1 MSMIKFQLGHANE
14 VNSIKQLIKLL
25 HLIFVYQEAQMV
37 CYAEQEGFLTILHLL
52 KLENELVTEIV
63 LKYFAKWFQ
72 VDE

>member
-1 MSMIKFQLGHANE
+1 
-14 VNSIKQLIKLL
+14 
-25 HLIFVYQEAQMV
+25 MV

-52 KLENELVTEIV
+52 KLENEPVTETV